1 MLSFSLVQLKEL
13 RISYI
18 FWTFSL
24 GEQAYSPKE
33 LTSGEANGYH
43 FPFSLWSLGKS
54 RGDIFTFWQKKP
66 GGTTPSHRI
75 WPIEQSKQFL
85 DRASGRLT
93 VWNFYQSTSNPN
105 TRTLKTAVTL
115 IDLHKCPSYINC
127 YLEVFLF
134 VFHNLTSNKGRC
146 LVSALVYGSSGLGS
160 SPCAVLLGKTLY
172 SHCVTLHQG
181 V

>member
-1 MLSFSLVQLKEL
+1 MLDRLWTVSRFAWTASFVVNGFILYAHNVVFFARSVKRIENLKHLMNFQLVW
-13 RISYI
+13 RNNTI
-18 FWTFSL
+18 T
-24 GEQAYSPKE
+24 
-33 LTSGEANGYH
+33 
-43 FPFSLWSLGKS
+43 
-54 RGDIFTFWQKKP
+54 
-66 GGTTPSHRI
+66 
-75 WPIEQSKQFL
+75 EQSKQFL